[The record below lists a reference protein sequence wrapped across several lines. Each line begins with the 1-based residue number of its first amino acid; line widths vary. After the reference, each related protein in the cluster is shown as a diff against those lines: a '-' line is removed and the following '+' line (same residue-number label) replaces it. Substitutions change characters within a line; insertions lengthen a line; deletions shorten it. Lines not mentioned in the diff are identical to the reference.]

1 MSLYLVWLSCLLRAR
16 DGHSQT
22 DSAFTEVLE
31 NMARVVAARQQGGG
45 TTILINEPYE
55 DLIASRI

>member
-1 MSLYLVWLSCLLRAR
+1 MPLYLAWLSCLLRAR

-31 NMARVVAARQQGGG
+31 NMARVVAAQRAV
-45 TTILINEPYE
+45 EP
-55 DLIASRI
+55 LNWAAPFCASMVKMRS